1 MKRFLMLL
9 IIAITCVSLLASIAE
24 ARRFGGGGS
33 FGKQRSVPAQQ
44 GSRAPSAAPAPVAP
58 SGNRW
63 LGPLAGLAVGAGL
76 MAMLSGG
83 GMGGTMG
90 SLLPALLIAALV
102 VFLISR
108 FRRSQPT
115 GNPYAS
121 VPNQPPQQT
130 GYAQGAVQPNI
141 PADFPVESFLRN
153 AKASFIRLQAAN
165 DRKGINDVR
174 EYTTPEI
181 FAEISMQMQ
190 ERGNTVQ
197 NTEVLNIDA
206 RLLEVSREGDYAV
219 ASVRF
224 NAQLRENNGEIEN
237 VDEIWN
243 LQTNIRDN
251 QSIWLL
257 AGIQQVNLQ

>member
-1 MKRFLMLL
+1 M
-9 IIAITCVSLLASIAE
+9 
-24 ARRFGGGGS
+24 
-33 FGKQRSVPAQQ
+33 
-44 GSRAPSAAPAPVAP
+44 
-58 SGNRW
+58 
-63 LGPLAGLAVGAGL
+63 
-76 MAMLSGG
+76 
-83 GMGGTMG
+83 
-90 SLLPALLIAALV
+90 
-102 VFLISR
+102 
-108 FRRSQPT
+108 
-115 GNPYAS
+115 
-121 VPNQPPQQT
+121 
-130 GYAQGAVQPNI
+130 
-141 PADFPVESFLRN
+141 
-153 AKASFIRLQAAN
+153 QAAN
-165 DRKGINDVR
+165 DRKDINDVR